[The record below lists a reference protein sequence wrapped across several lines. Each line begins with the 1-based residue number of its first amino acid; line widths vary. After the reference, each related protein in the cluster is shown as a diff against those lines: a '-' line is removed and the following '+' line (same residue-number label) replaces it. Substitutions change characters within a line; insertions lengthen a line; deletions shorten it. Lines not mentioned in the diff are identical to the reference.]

1 MLTIHPTS
9 QQLDQLR
16 ELRYR
21 HPVAAVQ
28 RRAEIV
34 LLVGWGRIATRT
46 EIAAFAGVHLNTVTN
61 TLRRFIDAGVEGLLQ
76 ADPDVPDPEL
86 DAFHHLLREEWS
98 QHPPATLKQAAR
110 QLEEATGISRGPS
123 AVRRLLLRLGFR
135 RRKAGSV
142 PAKADPEEQA
152 RYVHYHMRRHLNAAE
167 RGEEA
172 VFFLD
177 SSHFVFGAFLG
188 YLWCLAR
195 TFVRTSAGRMR
206 YNVLGAVDIS
216 RGKLLTVT
224 NNTYITA
231 ESVCQMLGK
240 MAKSA
245 AGLPVTVFLDNARY
259 QRCALVMAK
268 AKALDITLKFLPT
281 YSPNLNLIER
291 LWKHVKKTCL
301 TNRHHE
307 DFTAFQQAIDQC
319 LKESFTKNKEEMASL
334 LTLNFQII
342 ANSQIMAA

>member
-9 QQLDQLR
+9 QQLERLR

-34 LLVGWGRIATRT
+34 LLVHWGIANRT

-61 TLRRFIDAGVEGLLQ
+61 TLHRFIAAGPEGLLQ

-86 DAFHHLLREEWS
+86 DAFNHLIKEEWS
-98 QHPPATLKQAAR
+98 KQPPATLKQAAKR
-110 QLEEATGISRGPS
+110 LEEATGIRRGLS
-123 AVRRLLLRLGFR
+123 AVRRLLLRLGFN

-152 RYVHYHMRRHLNAAE
+152 RYVHYHMRRHLNAAK

-172 VFFLD
+172 VYFLD
-177 SSHFVFGAFLG
+177 ASHFVFGAFLG

-206 YNVLGAVDIS
+206 YNILGAVDVFNH
-216 RGKLLTVT
+216 RLLTVANT
-224 NNTYITA
+224 TYITA
-231 ESVCQMLGK
+231 ETICPMLEK

-259 QRCALVMAK
+259 QRCALVQSK
-268 AKALDITLKFLPT
+268 AKELGISLNFLPT

-307 DFTAFQQAIDQC
+307 DFDSFQQAIDKC
-319 LKESFTKNKEEMASL
+319 LEESFTTHKSDVISL
-334 LTLNFQII
+334 LTPNFQII
-342 ANSQIMAA
+342 QNSQIKAA